1 MLAPDGARVP
11 DAPVTEARDR
21 SLHAEGYHLEVADHG
36 VSLTAA
42 DDAGARHGR
51 ATLAQLRHAG
61 ATTATSLPACRID
74 DWPDFAVRGVMLD
87 IARDRVPTI
96 ETLFALVDRLAGW
109 KLNQLQLYTEHT
121 FAYAGHEEVWRD
133 ADPYTP
139 DDLRAIDAHC
149 RSAGIELVANQNT
162 LGHFERWLRHDRY
175 RPLAITPDGFEW
187 VFGIRRSP
195 MTLDPANTDAFAL
208 VTDLLGQLVPVVQSR
223 RVHIGLDEPW
233 ELAPERH
240 QEWADW
246 LERLVALPVM
256 AGREPLVWGDVLAAS
271 PDLLR
276 RIPEGVTVCEWGYE
290 DDHPF
295 ADRAAAL
302 AAAGIPFWMSP
313 GTSSW
318 LSISGRVENMLGNI
332 HAAAVAGVDHGATG
346 MLTTD
351 WGDMGHHQQPVVS
364 EPGLAAA
371 AAFSWC
377 AGAHRDMD
385 LGVLAAMLD
394 LHAFDDPA
402 GALGGALVDLGRVPR
417 LVTPQIPNMSALV
430 FQLLLPQWRVGH
442 GATRG
447 LTTDDLDGVEAT
459 LDDVTT
465 ATVRAEPRRVDG
477 GLLLDEVR
485 ATVGVLRL
493 CCRDARLRL
502 AGDGSLA
509 SVGPADRAGLGAELD
524 GVISEHRRLWN
535 ERFRPGGLEDSV
547 AWLDHLGACYST
559 GEADGSWF
567 GPSA

>member
-1 MLAPDGARVP
+1 
-11 DAPVTEARDR
+11 
-21 SLHAEGYHLEVADHG
+21 
-36 VSLTAA
+36 
-42 DDAGARHGR
+42 
-51 ATLAQLRHAG
+51 
-61 ATTATSLPACRID
+61 
-74 DWPDFAVRGVMLD
+74 
-87 IARDRVPTI
+87 
-96 ETLFALVDRLAGW
+96 
-109 KLNQLQLYTEHT
+109 
-121 FAYAGHEEVWRD
+121 
-133 ADPYTP
+133 
-139 DDLRAIDAHC
+139 
-149 RSAGIELVANQNT
+149 
-162 LGHFERWLRHDRY
+162 
-175 RPLAITPDGFEW
+175 
-187 VFGIRRSP
+187 
-195 MTLDPANTDAFAL
+195 
-208 VTDLLGQLVPVVQSR
+208 
-223 RVHIGLDEPW
+223 
-233 ELAPERH
+233 
-240 QEWADW
+240 
-246 LERLVALPVM
+246 
-256 AGREPLVWGDVLAAS
+256 
-271 PDLLR
+271 
-276 RIPEGVTVCEWGYE
+276 
-290 DDHPF
+290 
-295 ADRAAAL
+295 
-302 AAAGIPFWMSP
+302 
-313 GTSSW
+313 
-318 LSISGRVENMLGNI
+318 
-332 HAAAVAGVDHGATG
+332 
-346 MLTTD
+346 
-351 WGDMGHHQQPVVS
+351 
-364 EPGLAAA
+364 
-371 AAFSWC
+371 
-377 AGAHRDMD
+377 
-385 LGVLAAMLD
+385 MLD